1 LALETLGRVRAA
13 LRATGAHT
21 PVMKVQAPARVAAIL
36 KDQLAEPLAALEK
49 EYSVKLEVQETP
61 RLSGDV
67 RVLAGG

>member
-1 LALETLGRVRAA
+1 
-13 LRATGAHT
+13 
-21 PVMKVQAPARVAAIL
+21 MKVQAPARVAAIL